1 MRVEEC
7 RLAAYSVAWRRDK
20 GLPITYQSSL
30 SKLMTSETWQYVAA
44 VALRTLGP
52 DALLIPAAERA
63 PLRGRIALA
72 DVSSLSETIY
82 EGASEIQRN
91 IIAQRG
97 LGLPR

>member
-1 MRVEEC
+1 M
-7 RLAAYSVAWRRDK
+7 
-20 GLPITYQSSL
+20 
-30 SKLMTSETWQYVAA
+30 SKLMTSETWQHIAA

-52 DALLIPAAERA
+52 DALLLSAAPGA
-63 PLRGRIALA
+63 PLRGRIADA
-72 DVSSLSETIY
+72 SVSAISETIY